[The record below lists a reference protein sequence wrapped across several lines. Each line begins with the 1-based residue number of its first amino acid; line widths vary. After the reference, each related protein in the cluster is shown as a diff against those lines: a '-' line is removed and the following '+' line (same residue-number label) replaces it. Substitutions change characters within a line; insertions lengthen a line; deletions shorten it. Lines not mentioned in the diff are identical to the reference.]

1 MEIEKI
7 INNRNNIMK
16 RILLIA
22 AVVLMSVAAS
32 AQNFKWAY
40 VDFNE
45 LVMLMPDMDAAR
57 ATMEEN
63 QKTNEEILVA
73 MYEEYQT
80 KMQQYQQKAES
91 WTPAIRES
99 KEREIMEIQSRF
111 EQTQQS
117 LQQELQ
123 QLQQNL
129 QAPIYEKAQTVVS
142 DLAKAKGVAAVFEKS
157 SLLYIDPAQ
166 LVDLTPDARKALNI
180 PEGRTIETLQ
190 AEMMAKAQAAQA
202 QY

>member
-1 MEIEKI
+1 
-7 INNRNNIMK
+7 MK
-16 RILLIA
+16 RIILIA
-22 AVVLMSVAAS
+22 AMAVMSVAAS

-45 LVMLMPDMDAAR
+45 IIMLMPEMDSAR

-63 QKTNEEILVA
+63 QKTNEEILMA

-80 KMQQYQQKAES
+80 KTQQYQQKAET

-99 KEREIMEIQSRF
+99 KEKEIMEIQARL

-123 QLQQNL
+123 QLQQSL
-129 QAPIYEKAQTVVS
+129 QAPIYEKAQKTVN
-142 DLAKAKGVAAVFEKS
+142 DLAKAQGVAVVFEKA
-157 SLLYIDPAQ
+157 SLLYLDPAQ
-166 LVDLTPDARKALNI
+166 GTDLTPEVRKALNI
-180 PEGRTIETLQ
+180 PEGRTLEVLYEELQ
-190 AEMMAKAQAAQA
+190 AKAQGQM
-202 QY
+202 Q

>member
-1 MEIEKI
+1 
-7 INNRNNIMK
+7 MK
-16 RILLIA
+16 RIIIIA
-22 AVVLMSVAAS
+22 ALALMSVS
-32 AQNFKWAY
+32 AFAQKLAY

-45 LVMLMPDMDAAR
+45 LVMLMPEMDEAR
-57 ATMEEN
+57 ATLEEN
-63 QKTNEEILVA
+63 SKTNEEILMS
-73 MYEEYQT
+73 MYQEYQT
-80 KMQQYQQKAES
+80 KMQQYEQKAAT
-91 WTPAIRES
+91 WTQSVREI
-99 KEREIMEIQSRF
+99 KEKEIMEIQSRL

>member
-1 MEIEKI
+1 
-7 INNRNNIMK
+7 MK

-22 AVVLMSVAAS
+22 AVALMSVAAS
-32 AQNFKWAY
+32 AQSFKWAY

-45 LVMLMPDMDAAR
+45 LVMLMPEMDEAR

-80 KMQQYQQKAES
+80 KMQQYQQKAET

-99 KEREIMEIQSRF
+99 KEKEIMEIQSRL

-117 LQQELQ
+117 LQAELQ

-129 QAPIYEKAQTVVS
+129 QAPIYEKAQTAVN
-142 DLAKAKGVAAVFEKS
+142 DLAKAQGIALVFEKA
-157 SLLYIDPAQ
+157 SLLYLDPAQ
-166 LVDLTPDARKALNI
+166 GIDLTPEARKALNI
-180 PEGRTIETLQ
+180 PADRTIEALQ
-190 AEMMAKAQAAQA
+190 AELQAKAQAAAAAAQA
-202 QY
+202 R